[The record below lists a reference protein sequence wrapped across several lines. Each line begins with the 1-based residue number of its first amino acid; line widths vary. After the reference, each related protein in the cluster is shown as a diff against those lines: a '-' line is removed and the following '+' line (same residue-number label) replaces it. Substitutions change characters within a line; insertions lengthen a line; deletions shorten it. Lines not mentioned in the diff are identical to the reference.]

1 MDEDGLLEAPKSALP
16 KPHSNPLKTQ
26 GIGGGGYLLVVA
38 QCGIGHH
45 HCLLVVAIT
54 DFFDVCFFLRCSLPF
69 SLHCCL
75 FVPRL
80 PWLNER
86 FPLAGGERCSAPPI
100 VPDNLKHLRKK
111 SQVSI
116 ELNT

>member
-26 GIGGGGYLLVVA
+26 GIGGGGGYLLVVA

-45 HCLLVVAIT
+45 HCLLVEVAII

-80 PWLNER
+80 RWLNER
-86 FPLAGGERCSAPPI
+86 ISSRRRTLQCATNCARQSQTSAQ
-100 VPDNLKHLRKK
+100 K
-111 SQVSI
+111 SG
-116 ELNT
+116 